1 MSTFLEDGCKF
12 LVTKTVL
19 IFQSV
24 FFFVLGKEFGSY
36 GLCIL
41 ENFDSFDM
49 HWHGL
54 GFEPSISHDIFCP
67 NASTLKTEPD
77 RCINGY
83 KVFINLAIKMF
94 PTMTFITYCTTL

>member
-1 MSTFLEDGCKF
+1 MRISRYENHTNLSISIFL
-12 LVTKTVL
+12 
-19 IFQSV
+19 
-24 FFFVLGKEFGSY
+24 VLGKEFGSY

-54 GFEPSISHDIFCP
+54 GFEPSISHNTFYP
-67 NASTLKTEPD
+67 NASTPKTESG
-77 RCINGY
+77 RCINEN
-83 KVFINLAIKMF
+83 KVFMNVAIKMF